1 MCVCAR
7 ERARAQAQL
16 LLRFCFSLSLSLSLS
31 LCARASASVGARVL
45 VCWSEHSYSSVAPQ
59 TKGYV
64 MMCVCVC
71 VCLCV
76 CVCARARAR
85 ERDACVGVDVRE
97 CVTAARPRS
106 RNGMLFACM
115 YPPPHLDMY
124 PPPHRRAAS
133 QSKRYVIG
141 LGCAELCRIEDRN
154 KRNQGSPC
162 TCALGRVRNQR
173 ARFFFLFFSNVIA
186 PTHTLISRGME
197 Y

>member
-76 CVCARARAR
+76 CVRARER